1 MRPRYATLIMKLLLI
16 KHNMDKLALQY
27 AWRRIK
33 PIKPLYLLGAL
44 LVMSTIAI
52 LALRSN
58 NLTMVK
64 LRDQVYKA
72 DEANKDVAGALK
84 DLQSYVYGH
93 MNTEL
98 STSDGVYPPI
108 QLKYTYQRLQQAEAD
123 KVNNQ
128 SDSTYH
134 DAQVY
139 CEQQLPTGFSGR
151 TRVQCIEEYVSTHGS
166 TATAKKIPDAMY
178 KFDFVSPSWSPDLAG
193 FSVAISVLLFIFLI
207 IRIAAGLAVKHWIK

>member
-1 MRPRYATLIMKLLLI
+1 MKLLLI

-44 LVMSTIAI
+44 LVMSTIAV

-64 LRDQVYKA
+64 LRDDVYKA
-72 DEANKDVAGALK
+72 DEANKDVEGALK
-84 DLQSYVYGH
+84 KLQSYVYGH

-151 TRVQCIEEYVSTHGS
+151 TRVQCIEDYVSTHGS

-178 KFDFVSPSWSPDLAG
+178 KFDFVSPAWSPDFAG
-193 FSVAISVLLFIFLI
+193 FSVAISILLLIFLI
-207 IRIAAGLAVKHWIK
+207 IRVAAGLAVKHWIK